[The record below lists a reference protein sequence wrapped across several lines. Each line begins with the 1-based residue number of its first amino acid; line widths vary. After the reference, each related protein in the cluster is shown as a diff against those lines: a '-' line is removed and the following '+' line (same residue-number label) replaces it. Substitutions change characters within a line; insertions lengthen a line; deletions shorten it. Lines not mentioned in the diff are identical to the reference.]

1 MAEPVKIEILLRGA
15 AWALTR
21 DGEDVRAYG
30 HADVAVHDAVRM
42 ARELIHTGQPAKVQL
57 HTAHEGVI
65 DIEVADAERRSPMDG
80 DERSAVV
87 PGRSASA

>member
-1 MAEPVKIEILLRGA
+1 MADPVKIEIVLRGA

-21 DGEDVRAYG
+21 NGEDVRPYG

-42 ARELIHTGQPAKVQL
+42 ARELIHTGQPATVQL

-65 DIEVADAERRSPMDG
+65 DIEVAENARRSALNG

-87 PGRSASA
+87 PGRSPSA